1 MSAGTQHRPGISDPV
16 LTVPQ
21 VAQILRCSYM
31 TAYRLIIEKRIPA
44 FRLTRRFRI
53 LSSDLAAFIA
63 NNKDRWS
70 SN

>member
-1 MSAGTQHRPGISDPV
+1 MSTQPRPVVSDPL
-16 LTVPQ
+16 LTIPQ

-31 TAYRLIIEKRIPA
+31 TAYRLIQDRRIPA

-53 LSSDLAAFIA
+53 LSSDLAAFIS